1 MLEIKQLDI
10 VVTNTIKA
18 VEKGLDQITGI
29 SEDSKSQR
37 DELLVKLIDLKSEIL
52 SVITE
57 VDRLDVEEK
66 QARIHLMEVS
76 SDFSR
81 FSEKDIQAAYEEA
94 QALQTRLGQLREREL
109 QLRKRRDQME
119 AMLKKVNDIVVRSE
133 KLMNQ
138 VSMARDLL
146 TGSFRGVTVR
156 LEEMQLRQQLS
167 LRIIK
172 AQEEERLRVAREIH
186 DGPAQSMANV
196 VLRAEICEKLMEKE
210 PEKVGSELKSLK
222 AMVKESLQEV
232 RKIIFDLRPMVLD
245 DLGIVPTLKRYIA
258 ELRKRTDLNI
268 ELVVLGGEE
277 QRLPGTLEVAVFRI
291 VQEALNNIIKHAR
304 ARRAVVRLEIMPSQV
319 KMTITDDGVG
329 FETNKTMND
338 LSRDS
343 FGLLGMKERVELLG
357 GQLKVISAPGS
368 GTDIIVTIPVKE

>member
-1 MLEIKQLDI
+1 MLEIKQLDL
-10 VVTNTIKA
+10 VMKDTIRA
-18 VEKGLDQITGI
+18 VEKGLDQIVSI
-29 SEDSKSQR
+29 SEESKSQR
-37 DELLVKLIDLKSEIL
+37 DELLVKLIDLKSEIIN
-52 SVITE
+52 VITE
-57 VDRLDVEEK
+57 VDRLEIEEK

-81 FSEKDIQAAYEEA
+81 YSEKDIQAAYEEA
-94 QALQTRLGQLREREL
+94 QAIQTRLGQLREREL

-119 AMLKKVNDIVVRSE
+119 AMLKKVNEIVARSD

-138 VSMARDLL
+138 VTMARDLL
-146 TGSFRGVTVR
+146 SGTFRGVTVR

-210 PEKVGSELKSLK
+210 PEKVGDELKSLK

-258 ELRKRTDLNI
+258 ELRKRTDLSI
-268 ELVVLGGEE
+268 ELVVLGGEDE
-277 QRLPGTLEVAVFRI
+277 RLPGTLEVAVFRI
-291 VQEALNNIIKHAR
+291 VQEGLNNIIKHAR
-304 ARRAVVRLEIMPSQV
+304 ARRAVVRLEILPSQV
-319 KMTITDDGVG
+319 RINISDDGIG
-329 FETNKTMND
+329 FETSKAMTDIN
-338 LSRDS
+338 RDS
-343 FGLLGMKERVELLG
+343 FGLLGMKERVEILG
-357 GQLKVISAPGS
+357 GQMKVISAPGA
-368 GTDIIVTIPVKE
+368 GTDVIVTIPVKE